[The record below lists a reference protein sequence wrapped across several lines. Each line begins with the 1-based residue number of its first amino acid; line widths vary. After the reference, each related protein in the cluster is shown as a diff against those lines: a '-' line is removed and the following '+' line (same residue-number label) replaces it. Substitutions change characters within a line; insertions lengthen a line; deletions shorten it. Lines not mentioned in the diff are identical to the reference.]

1 MAQLVVKRYATA
13 LFEIS
18 KEANALAQ
26 YEAEVKTIVEAMKQ
40 TPDFITLLGDAKVG
54 KEEKISLIENIF
66 GDKVSDAIVGLMVLM
81 VRKSRETSILEV
93 LEGFLDMVKKEAGIV
108 KATVTSAIALS
119 QSQLEQIQSKIEAST
134 NSKVELETIIDESI
148 IAGLIIK
155 VADKVVDASIKGKMQ
170 TLKKQLSDIRL
181 A

>member
-26 YEAEVKTIVEAMKQ
+26 YEAEVKTIVEAIKE
-40 TPDFITLLGDAKVG
+40 TPEFIAVLEDVKVG
-54 KEEKISLIENIF
+54 KSEKIALIENIF
-66 GDKVSDAIVGLMVLM
+66 GDKISESIVGLMVLM
-81 VRKSRETSILEV
+81 INKSRAAEIFAV
-93 LEGFLDMVKKEAGIV
+93 LERFLEMVKADQGIV
-108 KATVTSAIALS
+108 KATVTSAVALNET
-119 QSQLEQIQSKIEAST
+119 QLEQIKSKIEAST

-155 VADKVVDASIKGKMQ
+155 VADKVMDASVKGDMQ
-170 TLKKQLSDIRL
+170 TLKKQLSNIRL

>member
-26 YEAEVKTIVEAMKQ
+26 YEAEVKTIVEAIKQ
-40 TPDFITLLGDAKVG
+40 TPDFITLLEDAKVS

-119 QSQLEQIQSKIEAST
+119 QTQLEQIQSKIEAST

>member
-13 LFEIS
+13 LFDIS

-26 YEAEVKTIVEAMKQ
+26 YEAEVKTIVKAIKE
-40 TPDFITLLGDAKVG
+40 TPDFIFVLQDIKVS

-66 GDKVSDAIVGLMVLM
+66 GDKVSEAIVGLMVLM
-81 VRKSRETSILEV
+81 IRKSRASSILEV
-93 LEGFLDMVKKEAGIV
+93 LEAFLEMVKAEAGII
-108 KATVTSAIALS
+108 KATVTSAVKLS
-119 QSQLEQIQSKIEAST
+119 DIQLEQIQSKLEAST
-134 NSKVELETIIDESI
+134 NSKIELETIIDESI

-155 VADKVVDASIKGKMQ
+155 VADKVVDASIKGEMQ